1 MITADDYTHTVACK
15 TTTKKQELREGENKV
30 NQLQFPNQKEKKN
43 K

>member
-15 TTTKKQELREGENKV
+15 TTTEKQETREGENNV